1 MMNLPYPFDKA
12 SSVRFDT
19 HGTINLIDA
28 RDKFIARIPMN
39 TAFELSTEVEGY
51 CSGDAYGFTYGGGLG
66 SDFGDCDGCGYGE
79 GGGYCV
85 GYGDGLGDGSGRG
98 NDK

>member
-1 MMNLPYPFDKA
+1 MNLPYPFDKA

-28 RDKFIARIPMN
+28 RDKFIALIPMN

-51 CSGDAYGFTYGGGLG
+51 CSGDAYGFTYGDG
-66 SDFGDCDGCGYGE
+66 SGS
-79 GGGYCV
+79 GYCV
-85 GYGDGLGDGSGRG
+85 GYGDGLEDGSGRG
-98 NDK
+98 KSK